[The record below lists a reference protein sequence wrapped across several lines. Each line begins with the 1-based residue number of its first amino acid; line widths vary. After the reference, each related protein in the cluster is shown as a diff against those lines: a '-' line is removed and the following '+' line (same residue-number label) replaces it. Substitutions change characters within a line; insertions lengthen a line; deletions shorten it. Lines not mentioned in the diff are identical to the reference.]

1 MKYLI
6 GPYTSVIVPFA
17 LYGTFWGEYA
27 YKGFAYNLGR
37 SVLWPTIVFPVLGQ
51 ILGAI
56 VLVGVL
62 IFILS
67 RRG

>member
-6 GPYTSVIVPFA
+6 GLYSLIIVPFA

-62 IFILS
+62 LFIMS

>member
-1 MKYLI
+1 L
-6 GPYTSVIVPFA
+6 
-17 LYGTFWGEYA
+17 
-27 YKGFAYNLGR
+27 
-37 SVLWPTIVFPVLGQ
+37 PTIVFPVLGQ

>member
-6 GPYTSVIVPFA
+6 GLYTLAIVPFA